1 MSKKKRTGDGK
12 VRYRIKQ
19 FLDDFSNYENAVTFI
34 GSLESWFDHRWGE
47 AGQDV
52 PGLLVRFDRFPEIEG
67 LTPDFI
73 AYFRTPYALVGE
85 HIKTFR
91 KGLQGQ
97 GDVKQLVAYS
107 RWNAKEG
114 NVQLPHDVAVFVDV
128 FSDDVAAEQMQSAWN
143 APAPSCPQ
151 VPVVILG
158 YSRDS
163 ERASG
168 EWYKCKWR
176 KHEGNRAF
184 SIPNVC
190 ADSTKANL
198 NSLFVGSTHHAIPV
212 DRHALDLTKRNPLV
226 NDAPPA
232 LYSLVRLVYP
242 ALFELLTDEER
253 DQLQAD
259 QRVVKVVSRDI
270 ILASNIL
277 SGVRPRPRVVQD
289 ALDFLVSPL
298 ELASRNNSDPP
309 QYSVM
314 IDLKQFSRRDWKDV
328 FCEKAARALV
338 RQLRVRAPSRRASLP
353 DSKQL
358 RLFEQS

>member
-1 MSKKKRTGDGK
+1 MVK
-12 VRYRIKQ
+12 
-19 FLDDFSNYENAVTFI
+19 
-34 GSLESWFDHRWGE
+34 
-47 AGQDV
+47 
-52 PGLLVRFDRFPEIEG
+52 FDRFPEIEG
-67 LTPDFI
+67 PTPDFI

-91 KGLQGQ
+91 KGSQGQ

-107 RWNAKEG
+107 RWNAKDG
-114 NVQLPHDVAVFVDV
+114 NVILPHDVAVFVDV
-128 FSDDVAAEQMQSAWN
+128 FSDDVAAEQMQSAWS
-143 APAPSCPQ
+143 ASEPSCPR

-176 KHEGNRAF
+176 KHVGNRAF
-184 SIPNVC
+184 SVPNVC
-190 ADSTKANL
+190 ADAKKANL
-198 NSLFVGSTHHAIPV
+198 NSLFVGSTLHAIPV
-212 DRHALDLTKRNPLV
+212 DKHALDLTKRNPLV
-226 NDAPPA
+226 NDSPPA

-259 QRVVKVVSRDI
+259 ERVIKMVSRDT

-277 SGVRPRPRVVQD
+277 SGIGPRPKVVQD

-298 ELASRNNSDPP
+298 DLASRDNSDPP
-309 QYSVM
+309 QYSVT
-314 IDLKQFSRRDWKDV
+314 IDMKQFGRRDWNE
-328 FCEKAARALV
+328 FLSEKAARALV
-338 RQLRVRAPSRRASLP
+338 RKLKVQALGRRRS
-353 DSKQL
+353 STNSGQG
-358 RLFEQS
+358 RLFE